1 MPVTVE
7 TAALQQDGIVYTLPR
22 PARHCDIIHHVV
34 KQGVS
39 LLGSLQGFVLSD
51 GTFVD
56 RYQAARV
63 AYLAGQ
69 IEEGIGQ
76 LYTEDLW

>member
-1 MPVTVE
+1 MLITVE

-22 PARHCDIIHHVV
+22 PARHCDIIHQVV

-39 LLGSLQGFVLSD
+39 LVGSRQGFVLSD

-56 RYQAARV
+56 RYQAA
-63 AYLAGQ
+63 GQ
-69 IEEGIGQ
+69 TDEVNGSQIGK